1 MNLEN
6 KNLILQIQDNQ
17 SGVVICEHE
26 IQLLEFQRKT
36 LENKEISF
44 FYTFKDAGV
53 ELDSLI
59 SSKIKYQENDSEFV
73 FLIKYLD
80 EILYKLSL
88 SITGL
93 NEDAVQKN
101 EVELYFIF
109 EKVSK
114 MIVAEI
120 LEEHKK
126 MILSNI
132 ENS

>member
-6 KNLILQIQDNQ
+6 ENLILQIEDDN
-17 SGVVICEHE
+17 SGAVIYEHE
-26 IQLLEFQRKT
+26 IQLLEFQKKT
-36 LENKEISF
+36 LKNKEISF
-44 FYTFKDAGV
+44 FYTFKDAGI

-59 SSKIKYQENDSEFV
+59 SSKIKYQNDKNESV

-80 EILYKLSL
+80 EVLYKLTL
-88 SITGL
+88 SVTGL
-93 NEDAVQKN
+93 NENIVQKN

>member
-6 KNLILQIQDNQ
+6 KNLILQIQDDK
-17 SGVVICEHE
+17 SGVVIYEHE
-26 IQLLEFQRKT
+26 IQLLEFQKKI

-44 FYTFKDAGV
+44 FYTFKDAGI

-59 SSKIKYQENDSEFV
+59 PLKIKHQKDSNESV
-73 FLIKYLD
+73 FLIKYLG
-80 EILYKLSL
+80 EVLYKLTL

-93 NEDAVQKN
+93 NEDIVQKN